1 MVSQQRNILA
11 SSNQARKDE
20 VNKATSGNKAVPAAP
35 SRNPYKLFIL
45 PVLLVLC
52 SLIYY
57 FGELVDFAGLEAL
70 RWKFFYSV
78 HDIHRLFFLAPI
90 IYAGYVSRVRGAV
103 IITLVAFTIFLPRAF
118 FISPFPDP
126 ILRTVLFT
134 IIAGTIGV
142 LTGIAR
148 NELERRRHLETL
160 VRSEKDKLL
169 GILERMGDGVL
180 ITGPDYRI
188 RFMNSSMIR
197 DFGEGIGSHCYKYL
211 HNLDSPCDQV
221 CKLPNVIAGEVE
233 RWEYNL
239 PDGRTYEVFASPYI
253 DSDGVVCQLATFR
266 NITGAKRS
274 S

>member
-1 MVSQQRNILA
+1 M
-11 SSNQARKDE
+11 
-20 VNKATSGNKAVPAAP
+20 NKAIAGNKAVSASP
-35 SRNPYKLFIL
+35 SRNSYKLFIL
-45 PVLLVLC
+45 PLLLVFC
-52 SLIYY
+52 TLIYY

-103 IITLVAFTIFLPRAF
+103 IITLVAFIIFLPRAF
-118 FISPFPDP
+118 FVSPFPDP

-134 IIAGTIGV
+134 IIAGTMGV

-148 NELERRRHLETL
+148 NELERRRHLEAL

-197 DFGEGIGSHCYKYL
+197 DFGEGIGSHCYEYL
-211 HNLDSPCDQV
+211 YNLDSPCDQF
-221 CKLPNVIAGEVE
+221 CKLSDVINGAIE
-233 RWEYNL
+233 RWEYNF
-239 PDGRTYEVFASPYI
+239 PDGRTYEVLASPYI
-253 DSDGVVCQLATFR
+253 DSDGVVCQLAMFR
-266 NITGAKRS
+266 NITQRKKV
-274 S
+274 